1 MLTAASALRCIAHR
15 SGHWRPRSTW
25 NQALPGATRLAAKLH
40 WLPGMTRL
48 ATFFREAGRTLAR
61 DPQVR
66 AAAKQVE
73 RDLSRAIEREAAKG
87 FARFVDRFEPAQR
100 KAPVSPEQRASNEA
114 YVTALYRDLL
124 GREPD
129 ADGLASHLRGLETG
143 MSRAQIRDV
152 FLGSDEYRALQLRP
166 APTPELTPAPAPVPT
181 PAPPR
186 TYPEPGPALS
196 TVPPKAEY
204 LDVPLDQR
212 SLDSAVLSSARWVR
226 ENRPQYFNQGEDRSV
241 AFAMMTEVIG
251 ILRAHGY
258 DAHRVV
264 NHPSF
269 PMGHGNRYGSDAV
282 VVQDRIYDVFGA
294 WGEPG
299 RGDPQAMF
307 QGPYAAG
314 RLRE

>member
-1 MLTAASALRCIAHR
+1 
-15 SGHWRPRSTW
+15 
-25 NQALPGATRLAAKLH
+25 
-40 WLPGMTRL
+40 MTRL
-48 ATFFREAGRTLAR
+48 ATFFRDAGRTLAR
-61 DPQVR
+61 DPHVR

-73 RDLSRAIEREAAKG
+73 QQLTRAIEREAAKG
-87 FARFVDRFEPAQR
+87 FARFVDRFEPAPR
-100 KAPVSPEQRASNEA
+100 KAPVSPEQRASHEA
-114 YVTALYRDLL
+114 YVTSLYRDLL

-129 ADGLASHLRGLETG
+129 AEGLASHLRGLETG

-152 FLGSDEYRALQLRP
+152 FLGSDEYRALQQRP
-166 APTPELTPAPAPVPT
+166 APTPEPAPTPAPT
-181 PAPPR
+181 PAPPPR

-196 TVPPKAEY
+196 TVPPKPEY
-204 LDVPLDQR
+204 LDVPLDKR
-212 SLDSAVLSSARWVR
+212 SLDSAVLSAARWVR
-226 ENRPQYFNQGEDRSV
+226 EHRPQYFTQGEDRSV

-299 RGDPQAMF
+299 RGDPQAMY